1 MDLTEKLENKTK
13 RCSDLENELI
23 STKDYYK
30 SVMDE
35 NAYLIKRNKALQQ
48 FEEENRRTLASHIK
62 VADETNIYI
71 VDRNSSIMKI

>member
-1 MDLTEKLENKTK
+1 
-13 RCSDLENELI
+13 
-23 STKDYYK
+23 
-30 SVMDE
+30 MDE